1 MLIVIFD
8 KKKRDSNVNRM
19 EIQTGKKKLEEK
31 KIIQSVSY
39 LPQINES
46 PTSHF
51 VVVETSRRS
60 LKIADEGNRGSV
72 SVTYDLAIAKI
83 ALQVQA
89 EEKPTFD
96 RIFIPIGSFHIEM
109 AFFQPLGR

>member
-72 SVTYDLAIAKI
+72 RLTYDLAIAKI
-83 ALQVQA
+83 ALQVKA

-96 RIFIPIGSFHIEM
+96 RIFIPIGSFQIEM